1 MSNKGTLKSIDNIK
15 AVLTGRVSTYGNDSK
30 DIYANTFYIFSSPF
44 FNYNNLQADR

>member
-30 DIYANTFYIFSSPF
+30 DIYANTFIGLW
-44 FNYNNLQADR
+44 NEIIAQ